1 MSEQTTDVYVLKDA
15 NGLIRADLV
24 HLDNVF
30 PTLDYVPNR
39 HTIEQVAFI
48 AGQRAVIQYIAEKM
62 VAKRNELTSSL

>member
-1 MSEQTTDVYVLKDA
+1 MNDKTTDTYILKDA

-30 PTLDYVPNR
+30 PTLDYVPNK

-48 AGQRAVIQYIAEKM
+48 AGQRSVIQYIAEKM
-62 VAKRNELTSSL
+62 VAKRNELTNSI